1 MTPTPTIAIP
11 DRSDPRASARPRAPR
26 PHRRSPLNRATAAAP
41 PTHIEFLRG
50 LSLRDGS
57 PVPDY
62 LLATEGSRYLDE
74 LEAAALG
81 RGPSAARPDLA
92 PGSDAAFTHERRLHS
107 FCDHHAAAVG
117 EYLFEAAQLA
127 LV

>member
-26 PHRRSPLNRATAAAP
+26 PHRRSPVNRATAAAP
-41 PTHIEFLRG
+41 PTLVEFLRG

-57 PVPDY
+57 PVPHD
-62 LLATEGSRYLDE
+62 LLVTEGCRYLDE

-81 RGPSAARPDLA
+81 RGASAARTDLA
-92 PGSDAAFTHERRLHS
+92 PGSDDDFVHERR
-107 FCDHHAAAVG
+107 
-117 EYLFEAAQLA
+117 
-127 LV
+127 